1 METNEASQSAA
12 AAHKG
17 NALENT
23 PTDVVGG
30 DKAATQLKKPVQY
43 IIYIYIYIYCF
54 LLVPS
59 VFLGLDYAFK
69 TMPFA
74 QCFLGFNH

>member
-1 METNEASQSAA
+1 MDLGDLDLKEVDKEMETNEASQSAA

-30 DKAATQLKKPVQY
+30 DKAAT
-43 IIYIYIYIYCF
+43 
-54 LLVPS
+54 
-59 VFLGLDYAFK
+59 
-69 TMPFA
+69 
-74 QCFLGFNH
+74 